1 MSILDE
7 VLIGD
12 RITERISLRRISANT
27 NEGWFD
33 AEVVIQC
40 DGWKGRFKANF
51 VQGELSRFAGELQ
64 ILYKK
69 LKGEAVLAPL
79 DPNLELSLIGDGKG
93 RIEVKG
99 TARAQFHTGTKLFFR
114 FATDQTYLP
123 TIATGLADMDPEL
136 SYISGQ

>member
-79 DPNLELSLIGDGKG
+79 EPNLELSLIGDGKG
-93 RIEVKG
+93 RHALG
-99 TARAQFHTGTKLFFR
+99 QFRHL
-114 FATDQTYLP
+114 
-123 TIATGLADMDPEL
+123 
-136 SYISGQ
+136 SGQSHVNTDNGGVADEV